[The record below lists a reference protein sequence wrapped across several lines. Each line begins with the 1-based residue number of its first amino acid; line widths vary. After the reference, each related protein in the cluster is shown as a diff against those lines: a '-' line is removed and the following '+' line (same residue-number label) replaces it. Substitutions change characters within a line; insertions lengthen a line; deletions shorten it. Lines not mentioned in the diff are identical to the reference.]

1 MCPASI
7 RGTSTVWAVAAM
19 RFDEQASY
27 YDSVFAA
34 HMAGFIRYKRAQ
46 GLKYVGEARLLRALS
61 RFIACTALNDLAIS
75 QELIDQWC
83 CRRPNERGS
92 TQHGRVVRTNQ
103 FLIYLAAQGLPV
115 SFPQSPNR
123 RVDRE
128 SFTPY
133 VFTRRELDR
142 LFAAC
147 DKLKARSPS
156 VMPILLPVLF
166 RLLYG
171 CGLRVS
177 EALNLT
183 RSDVDLNNGCLTVR
197 HAKFDQDRLVPL
209 SSSMADIMRRYDATA
224 PRLFTADRDTRF
236 FTHKDGRPVTSD
248 SIYRWFRKTLWAAG
262 ISHGGRGHGP
272 RVHDL
277 RHSFAVYS
285 LKAMVDQGADV
296 YWALPVLS
304 AYLGHASVAATGQYV
319 RLIPDMFPEVTAAVG
334 AIALRAI
341 PGGEPK

>member
-1 MCPASI
+1 
-7 RGTSTVWAVAAM
+7 M

-27 YDSVFAA
+27 YESVFAA

-46 GLKYVGEARLLRALS
+46 GLSYATEPRSLRALS
-61 RFIACTALNDLAIS
+61 RFIASTGLTDLAIS
-75 QELIDQWC
+75 QELVDQWC
-83 CRRPNERGS
+83 CRRPNERRS

-103 FLIYLAAQGLPV
+103 FLIYLAAEGLPV
-115 SFPQSPNR
+115 AFPQSPNCR
-123 RVDRE
+123 GDRE

-133 VFTRRELDR
+133 VFTRRELDQ

-147 DKLKARSPS
+147 DRLKAKAPS
-156 VMPILLPVLF
+156 VMPVLLPVLF

-183 RSDVDLNNGCLTVR
+183 RGDVDLNNGCLTVR

-224 PRLFTADRDTRF
+224 PRLFTAERDTRF
-236 FTHKDGRPVTSD
+236 FTHKDGRSVTSD

-296 YWALPVLS
+296 YWALPAL
-304 AYLGHASVAATGQYV
+304 ATYLGHASVEATGQYV
-319 RLIPDMFPEVTAAVG
+319 RLIPDMFPEVTAAVS
-334 AIALRAI
+334 AIASRAI
-341 PGGEPK
+341 PGGGPE